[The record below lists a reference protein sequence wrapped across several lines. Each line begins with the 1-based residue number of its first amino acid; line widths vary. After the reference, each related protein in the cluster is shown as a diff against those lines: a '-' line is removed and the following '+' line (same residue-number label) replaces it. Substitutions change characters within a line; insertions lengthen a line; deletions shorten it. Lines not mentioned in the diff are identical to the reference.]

1 MMVQGTEKQMNSK
14 NILEVNNLRT
24 YFFTRRGVVKAVD
37 GVSFSLKESETLGI
51 VGESGSGKSVS
62 SFSIIRLVAEPAGR
76 IVGGEILFNGENLLL
91 KSEKEMDQIRG
102 AEISMILQDPM
113 TSLNPVFTIGN
124 QVSEPIKIHQKLDE
138 KSAWQKAVE
147 MLKKVGIPSPEVRMT
162 EYPHQMSGGMRQR
175 IVGGMVLS
183 CQPKILI
190 ADEPTTSLDVTI
202 QAQFLRLLKEI
213 QQQSNL
219 SMIIVTHDFGIV
231 ARACDRV
238 AVMYA
243 GKIVESAGTMDLF
256 NNPSHPYTVALMHSL
271 PKMGVRQDKLFS
283 IDGQPP
289 DLRTLGAG
297 CSFAPRCTDVKEIC
311 RQEYPPQVIVGEG
324 HAVNCWLR
332 KGQE

>member
-1 MMVQGTEKQMNSK
+1 MNSK
-14 NILEVNNLRT
+14 NILEVNNLKT

-37 GVSFSLKESETLGI
+37 GVSFSLRDGETLGI
-51 VGESGSGKSVS
+51 VGESGCGKSVTC
-62 SFSIIRLVAEPAGR
+62 FSIIRLVAEPAGR

-91 KSEKEMDQIRG
+91 KSEREMDQIRG

-113 TSLNPVFTIGN
+113 TSLNPLFTIGN
-124 QVSEPIKIHQKLDE
+124 QVAEPIKIHQKPD
-138 KSAWQKAVE
+138 KNSVWQKAVE
-147 MLKKVGIPSPEVRMT
+147 MLKLVRIPSPEVRMT

-183 CQPKILI
+183 CQPKVLI

-231 ARACDRV
+231 ARVCDRV

-256 NNPSHPYTVALMHSL
+256 DNPGHPYTVALMNSL
-271 PKMGVRQDKLFS
+271 PKMGGRRDKLFS

-289 DLRTLGAG
+289 DLRTLGMG
-297 CSFAPRCTDVKEIC
+297 CSFAPRCTDVLEIC
-311 RQEYPPQVIVGEG
+311 GQEYPPQVMVGEG
-324 HAVNCWLR
+324 HSVSCWLR
-332 KGQE
+332 KEQE